1 MIVASSHGGNRNDI
15 DSRWGP
21 LQIAIPKRDFV
32 SVVIVCNGSS
42 STLSQTLILC
52 LQCLVFPQPLSHSV
66 STPSALVVEPS
77 SVPEVEQNYVSSL
90 LVL

>member
-42 STLSQTLILC
+42 STLSQTLILS
-52 LQCLVFPQPLSHSV
+52 LQCLVFLLNLLHTLFQRLQ
-66 STPSALVVEPS
+66 L
-77 SVPEVEQNYVSSL
+77 SL
-90 LVL
+90 LSLHLFLKLSKTMYH